1 MANVQKT
8 ILGLEGSA
16 SKTVGAISGEA
27 VDSAE
32 TAPQTGE
39 TPTPTDMAEA
49 VLTPEEDAQIAQ
61 AIEDNP
67 VEEEEPKTEADQI
80 AEVAN
85 IRAMERHQFQKR
97 QRDTLK
103 ARLRRNRR

>member
-16 SKTVGAISGEA
+16 SQTVGAISGEGI
-27 VDSAE
+27 DSAD
-32 TAPQTGE
+32 TAPKMAE

-61 AIEDNP
+61 SIEDNP
-67 VEEEEPKTEADQI
+67 IEESKTEADEI

-85 IRAMERHQFQKR
+85 IRAIQRHQFQNR